1 MTYEAIILERDGH
14 VATIRLNRP
23 DKHNAI
29 SSTMSREMIEALDA
43 LEADGDVRVIVLT
56 GAGDK
61 AFCAGADM
69 AEAVRLQTDGP
80 PVGRAKMTP
89 GGSGIQPDRGG
100 VGRDFAA
107 RAAVRLARVKKPV
120 IGAVNGYAYGGGA
133 VFAIACDIRIAS
145 DNARFRFVGASYGL
159 SVGSSQLP
167 RLVGAPMAKEL
178 IFTARTVDADEAL
191 RIGLVNHVV
200 EQAELSHFVAE
211 MAAQIAVNSPAAI
224 LASKEVID
232 IATAYTDAAIRE
244 MQHNAVLRQSEE
256 HRSLFKA
263 AADRVTGGQ

>member
-1 MTYEAIILERDGH
+1 MTDYEAIILERDGH
-14 VATIRLNRP
+14 IATIRLNRP

-29 SSTMSREMIEALDA
+29 NSVMSREMIDALDA
-43 LEADGDVRVIVLT
+43 IEADDDIRVIILT

-69 AEAVRLQTDGP
+69 AEAVQVQSNGRDG
-80 PVGRAKMTP
+80 K
-89 GGSGIQPDRGG
+89 
-100 VGRDFAA
+100 DFAA
-107 RAAVRLARVKKPV
+107 QAAIRLARVKKPV
-120 IGAVNGYAYGGGA
+120 IAAVNGHTYGGGA

-159 SVGSSQLP
+159 SVGASQLP

-200 EQAELSHFVAE
+200 EQVELPHFVIE
-211 MAAQIAVNSPAAI
+211 MAAQVAGNSPPAI

-232 IATAYTDAAIRE
+232 IATANRDAAKRE
-244 MQHNAVLRQSEE
+244 MEHNAVLRQSEE
-256 HRSLFKA
+256 HRSRFKA
-263 AADRVTGGQ
+263 AAERVTGGQ

>member
-1 MTYEAIILERDGH
+1 MTYEAIILERDAH

-29 SSTMSREMIEALDA
+29 NSVMSREMIEALDA
-43 LEADGDVRVIVLT
+43 VEADDDVRVIILT

-69 AEAVRLQTDGP
+69 AEAVRLQTDG
-80 PVGRAKMTP
+80 
-89 GGSGIQPDRGG
+89 GSGIQPDRGG

-107 RAAVRLARVKKPV
+107 QAAIRLARVKKPV
-120 IGAVNGYAYGGGA
+120 IAAVNGHTYGGGA
-133 VFAIACDIRIAS
+133 VFAIACDIRVAS

-159 SVGSSQLP
+159 SVGASQLP
-167 RLVGAPMAKEL
+167 RLVGAPMSKEL

-200 EQAELSHFVAE
+200 EQAELSHFVME
-211 MAAQIAVNSPAAI
+211 MAAQIAANSLAAI

-232 IATAYTDAAIRE
+232 IATANRDAAKRE
-244 MQHNAVLRQSEE
+244 MEHNATLRQSEE
-256 HRSLFKA
+256 HRSRFKA

>member
-1 MTYEAIILERDGH
+1 MTYEAIILEREDH
-14 VATIRLNRP
+14 IATIRLNRT

-29 SSTMSREMIEALDA
+29 NSVMSREMIKALDA
-43 LEADGDVRVIVLT
+43 LEADDEVRVIVLT

-69 AEAVRLQTDGP
+69 AEAVRVQSDGRD
-80 PVGRAKMTP
+80 GK
-89 GGSGIQPDRGG
+89 
-100 VGRDFAA
+100 DFAA
-107 RAAVRLARVKKPV
+107 QAAIRLARVRKP
-120 IGAVNGYAYGGGA
+120 IIAAVNGHTYGGGA

-159 SVGSSQLP
+159 SVGASQLP

-200 EQAELSHFVAE
+200 EQMELPHFVIE
-211 MAAQIAVNSPAAI
+211 MAAQITANSPAAL

-232 IATAYTDAAIRE
+232 IATANRDAAKRE
-244 MQHNAVLRQSEE
+244 MEHNVILRQSEE
-256 HRSLFKA
+256 HRSRFKA
-263 AADRVTGGQ
+263 AADRVTGER